1 VDVNWRCSREECTLE
16 GHAIK
21 HTERV
26 VRWPAE
32 LHKGAGGIWPLRARI
47 RVERC
52 DRGVGWKDR

>member
-1 VDVNWRCSREECTLE
+1 MDVNWRCIREECTLE
-16 GHAIK
+16 GLAMK

-32 LHKGAGGIWPLRARI
+32 LYKRAGGIWPLRAGI

-52 DRGVGWKDR
+52 DRGVGRKDR

>member
-1 VDVNWRCSREECTLE
+1 M
-16 GHAIK
+16 K

-32 LHKGAGGIWPLRARI
+32 LHKRAGGIWPLRARI